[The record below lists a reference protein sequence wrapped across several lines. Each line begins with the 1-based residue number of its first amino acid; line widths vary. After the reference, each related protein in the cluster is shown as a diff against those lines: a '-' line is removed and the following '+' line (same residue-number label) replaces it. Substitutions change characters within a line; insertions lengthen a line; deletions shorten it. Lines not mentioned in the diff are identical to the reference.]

1 MPSGGWR
8 FSTINLKMVCALEL
22 LAFIAVAATV
32 FMVLPYLKG
41 RKRKGQVE

>member
-1 MPSGGWR
+1 
-8 FSTINLKMVCALEL
+8 MVCALEL